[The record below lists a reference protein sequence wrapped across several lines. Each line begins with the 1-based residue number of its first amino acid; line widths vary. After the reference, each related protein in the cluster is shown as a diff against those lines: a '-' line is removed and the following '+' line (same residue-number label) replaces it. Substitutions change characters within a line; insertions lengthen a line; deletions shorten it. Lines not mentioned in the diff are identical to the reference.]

1 MTMTKYYM
9 INGRLTPAQDASIN
23 VIDLG
28 LLRGYGIFDFFVC
41 DKGVPVFF
49 EDHVNRLR
57 NSVKFLGMEVPYDDE
72 TIYQQIIQLTNANGF
87 EKAGLKIIFTGGY
100 SEDGY
105 TPTTPN
111 MIMIQNQFKSAPNH
125 YFTDGIKLVTH
136 DYIRE
141 IPDVKTLNYLVPIS
155 IRNKIADANAQD
167 VLYFKDGI
175 VSESSRSNIFI
186 VNQDNTVITNE
197 FGVLWGITRKQ
208 ILNIARAHYKVEERA
223 FSLEETMNAKEVFL
237 TSSTKGTMGVTRIDD
252 KVIADGKVG
261 KITLHLGELL
271 NQFKQEYIL
280 ERKKK
285 SA

>member
-1 MTMTKYYM
+1 MMMTKYYM

-23 VIDLG
+23 VTDLG

-41 DKGVPVFF
+41 DQGIPVFF

-57 NSVKFLGMEVPYDDE
+57 NSVQFLGMEVPYSDE
-72 TIYQQIIQLTNANGF
+72 AIYQQIVQLTKANGF

-105 TPTTPN
+105 NPTAPN
-111 MIMIQNQFKSAPNH
+111 MIMIQNQFKLAPSH

-155 IRNKIADANAQD
+155 IRNKLADTKAQD

-186 VNQDNTVITNE
+186 VDQENTVITNE

-208 ILNIARAHYKVEERA
+208 ILNIAKAHYKVEERVI
-223 FSLEETMNAKEVFL
+223 SLEDVMNAKEVFL
-237 TSSTKGTMGVTRIDD
+237 TSSTKGTMGVTKIDD
-252 KVIADGKVG
+252 TRIADGKVG

-271 NQFKQEYIL
+271 KQLKEEYIL
-280 ERKKK
+280 EKKK